1 MFRFLI
7 LGLLRG
13 GSRMHGY
20 ALVKEYRKRSGA
32 EVSTGNFYRE
42 LQRLVADGLI
52 RGAVNPSEADPRRM
66 PYEIS
71 DDGMAF
77 FDGWLTAQQAASGGF
92 SEDDLSARALFI
104 PDLDPAAVAA
114 LLGRLQDN
122 LWFWGKQLERDRQR
136 ALTDADGAPQPAW
149 LTVRSLLLARRLK
162 YVAADLD
169 FIEAVRAEHETWL
182 ATTPAGESSAATD
195 VDARGKPAR
204 KRIAPLVAANR

>member
-13 GSRMHGY
+13 GARLHGY

-42 LQRLVADGLI
+42 LQRLVSDGLI
-52 RGAVNPSEADPRRM
+52 RGADNPSEADPRRM

-71 DDGMAF
+71 NSGAAF
-77 FDGWLTAQQAASGGF
+77 FDGWLTAQQAAAGSF

-104 PDLDPAAVAA
+104 PDLDAAAVRA

-136 ALTDADGAPQPAW
+136 TLAEAEGGAQSGS

-169 FIEAVRAEHETWL
+169 FIEAIRAETERWT
-182 ATTPAGESSAATD
+182 ATRPGEFPAGTD
-195 VDARGKPAR
+195 APAR
-204 KRIAPLVAANR
+204 RPAARRRVAPLAAANR